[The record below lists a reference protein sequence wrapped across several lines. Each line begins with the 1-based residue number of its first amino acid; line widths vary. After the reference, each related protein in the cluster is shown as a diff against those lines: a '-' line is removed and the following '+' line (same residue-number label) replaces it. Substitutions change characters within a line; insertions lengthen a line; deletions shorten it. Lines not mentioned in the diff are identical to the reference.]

1 MKISLSIRD
10 ALIEQI
16 RSVATAAGVSDSSIA
31 EVALKLLF
39 AGRAQEEI
47 IMTVLQEGASAR
59 RHTRKTWIDALYASL
74 REMIPAESC
83 TGGSGFEFMHYD
95 VMADAERANEPDRII
110 IHTMEAN
117 LPTNVATS
125 YNGTLFSATLDMA
138 PGATAKKVVEWLL
151 AQPENAR

>member
-47 IMTVLQEGASAR
+47 IMTVLQEGANAR
-59 RHTRKTWIDALYASL
+59 RHTRKTWIDAFYASL
-74 REMIPAESC
+74 REMIPAESR

-95 VMADAERANEPDRII
+95 VMAAAERAKEPDRII

-125 YNGTLFSATLDMA
+125 YNGTLFSATLDMS
-138 PGATAKKVVEWLL
+138 PGAIAKKVVEWLL